1 MGIVFGLDRLGKNKN
16 AVVLDV
22 DAKSDMQE
30 RFHDLGIIKGTKI
43 RCLGTNPGKSMA
55 IYEFRGSVIAI
66 RKTDSA
72 DIFVSEA

>member
-1 MGIVFGLDRLGKNKN
+1 MGNIFGLDRLGKNKN

-22 DAKSDMQE
+22 NANCDMHD
-30 RFHDLGIIKGTKI
+30 RFHDLGIIKGTRI
-43 RCLGTNPGKSMA
+43 RCLGVNPGKSMA

-72 DIFVSEA
+72 GITVSEA